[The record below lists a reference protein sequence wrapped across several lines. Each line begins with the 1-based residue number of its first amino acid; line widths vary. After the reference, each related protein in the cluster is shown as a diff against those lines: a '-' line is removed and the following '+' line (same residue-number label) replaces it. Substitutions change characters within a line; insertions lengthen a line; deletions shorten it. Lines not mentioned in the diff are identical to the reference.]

1 MCFGEEDTK
10 RECHFHCTISI
21 VCAVSMVRLVF
32 SAALGLVAAGRLSLV
47 AEHGGLLSCS
57 SGRLPMVVACL
68 AKHRLLGVQASVVAA
83 RGLVVAAHGLSFPVA
98 CGIFLG
104 QG

>member
-21 VCAVSMVRLVF
+21 VCAVSMIRLFF
-32 SAALGLVAAGRLSLV
+32 SAALSLV
-47 AEHGGLLSCS
+47 AGCRAWGLLSCS

-68 AKHRLLGVQASVVAA
+68 AKHRLLGVQASVVVA

>member
-1 MCFGEEDTK
+1 MFWGGRHKERVSFSLHHINSMCRQHGTTFFLGCP
-10 RECHFHCTISI
+10 RSCRCRQ
-21 VCAVSMVRLVF
+21 AF
-32 SAALGLVAAGRLSLV
+32 SSCRAW
-47 AEHGGLLSCS
+47 GLLSCS